1 VKSAADRAECLK
13 GRIEGKSY
21 QALASQLGISK
32 ARAYQHVKAG
42 LARLRAKCDEQAE
55 ELMKLELMR
64 LDQLQAACWPT
75 ALTGD
80 PKAVTAAL
88 RVMDMRAKLQGLYP
102 RPGPEA
108 GGYGALDA
116 LSEAELVREA
126 QFHGV
131 PVPDHL
137 ALKYTRTEVTASA
150 PAVTGLPFSDRTG
163 FPPL

>member
-1 VKSAADRAECLK
+1 ME
-13 GRIEGKSY
+13 GRIKGQSY

-55 ELMKLELMR
+55 ELMRLELLR
-64 LDQLQAACWPT
+64 LDQLQAACWPE
-75 ALTGD
+75 ALKGD

-88 RVMDMRAKLQGLYP
+88 RVIDMRAKLQGLYP

-126 QFHGV
+126 QLHGV
-131 PVPDHL
+131 PLPEHL
-137 ALKYTRTEVTASA
+137 ALKYVRTEVTAQTG
-150 PAVTGLPFSDRTG
+150 PAVPFPDKTG
-163 FPPL
+163 FPPPR